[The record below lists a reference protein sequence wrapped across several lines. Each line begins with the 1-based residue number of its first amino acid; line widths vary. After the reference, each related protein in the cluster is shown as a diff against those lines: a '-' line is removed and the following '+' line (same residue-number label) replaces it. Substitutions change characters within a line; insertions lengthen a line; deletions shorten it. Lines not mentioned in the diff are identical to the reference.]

1 MNRRAPPKVEVRFP
15 GGSFRA
21 VGGPAVILSGAVA
34 VILGIAYLVLTNL
47 DKFLG

>member
-1 MNRRAPPKVEVRFP
+1 MTGKTPSEVEVKFP

-21 VGGPAVILSGAVA
+21 VGGPALILAA
-34 VILGIAYLVLTNL
+34 ILGMAYLVLTNL